1 MLKSESSPAC
11 LLAYISPSL
20 IFYSYLGNNK
30 QSISLL
36 RPAWCSPACACTGR
50 SICCRFHSRGA
61 DPETCRLYSG
71 AEPRPYAC
79 PRWGCPCRSL
89 LPQCLVSPC
98 QVASAWPG
106 GWLLVAVGRGSSAL
120 QGWAESRNSLCHQL
134 LPRSAAWGLWHCPGS
149 VRLCP
154 GGGELPTAVCSGASA
169 SIPL

>member
-36 RPAWCSPACACTGR
+36 LPAWCSPACACTGR

-79 PRWGCPCRSL
+79 PKWGCPYRSL
-89 LPQCLVSPC
+89 LPQRLVSPC
-98 QVASAWPG
+98 QVASAWWLAAGGSGQREQCPAGLGRKPEFPVPPAPAALSCVGAVALPWFSASLPG
-106 GWLLVAVGRGSSAL
+106 R
-120 QGWAESRNSLCHQL
+120 
-134 LPRSAAWGLWHCPGS
+134 WGA
-149 VRLCP
+149 
-154 GGGELPTAVCSGASA
+154 PTAVCSGASA
-169 SIPL
+169 SISH